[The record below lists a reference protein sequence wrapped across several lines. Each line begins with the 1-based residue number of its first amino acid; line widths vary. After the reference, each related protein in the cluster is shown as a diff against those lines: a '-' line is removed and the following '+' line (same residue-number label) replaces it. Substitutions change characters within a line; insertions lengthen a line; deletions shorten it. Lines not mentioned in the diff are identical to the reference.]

1 MKIIKIKFI
10 PNKHFY
16 LVKQNMSLVHWNE
29 LDYLHDKKKK
39 NDTICS
45 LNGSGIFVVTED
57 YDDSDHLFLYKCDAL
72 QIV

>member
-1 MKIIKIKFI
+1 
-10 PNKHFY
+10 
-16 LVKQNMSLVHWNE
+16 MSLVHWNE